1 MPLRIRRMTPLDRE
15 EEVARKT
22 LVWVEEV

>member
-1 MPLRIRRMTPLDRE
+1 MAPLDRE